1 MSRLDRLI
9 AAEREAMVPS
19 AAARVANLGALQRAL
34 ADGRT
39 PIVEAPPIAGPF
51 VTARRGWMKPLLIG
65 ALVVGIAA
73 LAVLFAGPAHEDSPA
88 AAPVADEVV
97 EPPAIVANQVPDVDA
112 RAVAPPHRADAVTPA
127 IVPAPPPATP
137 DRPAPTRAKKSAAVQ
152 GERDDFAAELALLKR
167 AKTSHTA
174 GDRERALA
182 VLREQARQFPRGAFV
197 EERRALEAIVLCEL
211 GRRQRG
217 DAAAAAFY
225 RDFAASPQ
233 TERVRRAC
241 D

>member
-9 AAEREAMVPS
+9 AAEREAMVPP
-19 AAARVANLGALQRAL
+19 AAARVANLGALQRAI

-51 VTARRGWMKPLLIG
+51 VTAGRGWMKPMLIG

-73 LAVLFAGPAHEDSPA
+73 LAVLFAGPAHEESPA
-88 AAPVADEVV
+88 AAPLADEVA
-97 EPPAIVANQVPDVDA
+97 EPPAIVASEVPEVDA
-112 RAVAPPHRADAVTPA
+112 RAVAPPSRADAVTPA
-127 IVPAPPPATP
+127 IVPAPPAAL
-137 DRPAPTRAKKSAAVQ
+137 DRPAPTRAKKNPTVQ

-182 VLREQARQFPRGAFV
+182 ILREQARQFPRGAFV

-211 GRRQRG
+211 GRQERG